1 MDKFLTYVGGLIGGY
16 AQIKVPVEEITA
28 LSGLNTIL
36 DVVGSLAVIVFGGTL
51 VVRGVL
57 SLLGK

>member
-16 AQIKVPVEEITA
+16 VLIKVPVEEITA